1 MKTDEKLK
9 EDITTELQ
17 WEPSINATQVGVAVK
32 NGVVTLTGHLDT
44 YAEKY
49 AIERTVARVEGVKAI
64 AVELDVKLM
73 AGHRRSDTDIALAA
87 ESALKWHVGVPADR
101 ILVKVEK
108 GWITLKGEVEW
119 DYQRKNAERALR
131 SLTGVVGVSNSISLK
146 SSIAPA
152 NVSERIREALT
163 RHAQRE
169 AKKIEVIVQGSVVTL
184 RGEVDSL
191 AERAAVFGAAWAAP
205 GISSVKNEIKVHAGV

>member
-9 EDITTELQ
+9 DEVTTELQ
-17 WEPSINATQVGVAVK
+17 WEPSINANQVGVAVR

-64 AVELDVKLM
+64 AVELDVKLE
-73 AGHRRSDTDIALAA
+73 AGHRRSDTDIAVAA
-87 ESALKWHVGVPADR
+87 ESALKWHVGVPADH

-119 DYQRKNAERALR
+119 EYQRKNAEKALR

-146 SSIAPA
+146 SSIAPV

-191 AERAAVFGAAWAAP
+191 AERAAAFGAAWAAP
-205 GISSVKNEIKVHAGV
+205 GISSVKNEIKVHAPV